1 MMDEL
6 LEKFNFLK
14 SRNYKKSNHPGVE
27 VFYDKQTFLK
37 INKKT
42 KITITP
48 GSILFIIKK
57 AFGLKEGSLQVL
69 KEMVQN
75 FYHLPSQENSLYYF
89 ENLHIPYLVLKM
101 ELHGIC
107 YYHYPLLK

>member
-48 GSILFIIKK
+48 CSILFIIKK

-69 KEMVQN
+69 KEA
-75 FYHLPSQENSLYYF
+75 
-89 ENLHIPYLVLKM
+89 
-101 ELHGIC
+101 ELHNDTNSNMYCVLDGCLFSETETDNKIFIKSG
-107 YYHYPLLK
+107 HSEEALI

>member
-1 MMDEL
+1 MDEL

-48 GSILFIIKK
+48 GSILFIIK
-57 AFGLKEGSLQVL
+57 S
-69 KEMVQN
+69 
-75 FYHLPSQENSLYYF
+75 
-89 ENLHIPYLVLKM
+89 
-101 ELHGIC
+101 
-107 YYHYPLLK
+107 